1 MEMWA
6 WGAEI
11 QDIDRPLPSLI
22 DTNGAGVRPCSR
34 GHACPRD
41 RQAGKVRNLRWGAL
55 SYMTDDRVDF
65 ASMLASRLCHG
76 LLSPVGAFANGLELL
91 ADERSEEHTSELQSL
106 MRISYAVFSLKT

>member
-22 DTNGAGVRPCSR
+22 DTNGAGVRPCSL
-34 GHACPRD
+34 GDACPRD

-55 SYMTDDRVDF
+55 SSMTDHRVDF
-65 ASMLASRLCHG
+65 ASMLDSRRFHDLP
-76 LLSPVGAFANGLELL
+76 SPVGAFTNGLQTL
-91 ADERSEEHTSELQSL
+91 AEQRDPAKRG
-106 MRISYAVFSLKT
+106 